1 MKYKSHWISFAALAA
16 LIGWSSPSWGQ
27 EAKTAY
33 GIIDKDAG
41 MGSGVYT
48 FDVSS
53 DTLDNVQIVAPL
65 SVDHIMGATMVDN
78 VYYYIDYEQNTKG
91 HKSHGFYS
99 FDLETKNVKKVGDYH
114 DQQQG
119 PAASHFA
126 WDAQTQTMYA
136 LNSVQSGNG
145 LVKIDLTNGDLIP
158 VCTFSYD
165 RLTEKDKQR
174 DKSFHTLISIAINYD
189 GDMYGVSY
197 GGALYKVNPVT
208 GLCSLIGELDYNP
221 DQAYMYNNNCLFFDN
236 ETGKLYFRFFTF
248 YGKKYELSE
257 IDLKTAHVTHIAT
270 LPYETDA
277 SGMISKSIGFD
288 GIVMPY
294 VPAEASAPQ
303 KVLNLKLTRGEQGE
317 LTAKLEWDNPSKTY
331 GRGGTLEDL
340 DSIIIYRDG
349 VEVHRIANPV
359 IGGHETWTDNLPERG
374 YYTYKFVPVNDMG
387 YGDRRSISA
396 YIGVGDPMNVGELK
410 AEPKDNYANITW
422 TAPTEGKFNSWINTT
437 DLTYDVWRMP
447 GNVKLVEK
455 SKETSFTDTTLP
467 VMGKYHYNVI
477 AYAGGYQ
484 SDSISTEDIIAG
496 PAFQAPDTLLSDYAN
511 FMLWNNIDADG
522 STTTWTWQTA
532 GLYGQFG
539 GATDSYYYEEYAPQ
553 NWLISPRIRMEKD
566 KHYKITFETKT
577 GSDKVQE
584 LLAIGFGQGAEI
596 SNQDSI
602 YQFALTEKEALTLRV
617 NLPVVENTGDY
628 NFSFVHRTLYKN
640 YNIAI
645 KNVIFAEDHE
655 GYISGRVTCDGKGVS
670 NALVRTENGQFT
682 SRTNND
688 GQYTLNYLPEG
699 SYNII
704 VEALGYRDG
713 SATSTVS
720 ELETTTENIA
730 IEALPTYS
738 LQGRISDTVGDPVVG
753 ATVILSGYNNYE
765 TTTAADGSYSIS
777 GIYEHTGYTVS
788 VSKNKLLGVSETI
801 DVNANKTLNLTLKDN
816 IKPVKAVNVA
826 ESANGD
832 QTEVTWQAPANDP
845 RVDRIDDGVIT
856 TGTGYQN
863 GATNKSTFGVIRR
876 EAATVY
882 GAQFYLT
889 NAPGVSHYSVAL
901 RILGLKEN
909 GDPDEANVLFENTYV
924 PAKDDQWNEYTL
936 PTPVEAP
943 NGYYLCVAASSWLGI
958 GIDGGG
964 DTAKYPFQAMTNC
977 FSGDFTT
984 GTYYYLDNQQSENM
998 HRNFMIRPIS
1008 APYSVPEDHITKTGR
1023 FMPCY
1028 MEKNE
1033 NEQPTLYN
1041 YKDNYKVQGAE
1052 PTTPLKTVQNR
1063 VRYNVYRLTP
1073 ANAANEEAWTKLVT
1087 NLQERSYTDTNWKT
1101 LPQGTYYYAVK
1112 AIYTGDKESVA
1123 TLSDSIGN
1131 KMLTNVVFNLTTN
1144 TTDNEAYGASVV
1156 MVNGGGMHTYQMTA
1170 DDTGVATSSSVWKAT
1185 YEVHISLDGFYP
1197 IDTTIIVDKENSYTF
1212 SYELIEHKVQPHDL
1226 IIENGSYGAQKLF
1239 IWNYPEYFEDSFEEH
1254 EDFALNSPGSIGWQY
1269 FDGDEGETGA
1279 FTFSQDGSK
1288 PWPNAFEPM
1297 AYIIMNAGKVS
1308 DGKEGT
1314 LASDYIRLAPHCGE
1328 KSLQSWPAAGKKEDD
1343 WLITPHLHFQE
1354 PISFRFYALNFSNNA
1369 PEEIEV
1375 LYTTSEIPDVEEFI
1389 RIDSCTINSAYGSW
1403 VLKQYDS
1410 IPAEANY
1417 IALRRVTPADETG
1430 YTPKILNIDD
1440 VAFGTKLPNAAR
1452 YLPKNNVRRM
1462 PSLDGAYEVYLDG
1475 ELVANT
1481 DDTQYYFDGLTV
1493 GKHTAGVIA
1502 SYTSGKTTMSTIDFE
1517 VDATGVSSI
1526 TGRQD
1531 EGEAEFYNIKGQ
1543 RISNRDL
1550 PRGVYIVKKGGHIY
1564 KSIKK

>member
-1 MKYKSHWISFAALAA
+1 MKYKSHWISFAVLAA

-33 GIIDKDAG
+33 GIIENDAG

-65 SVDHIMGATMVDN
+65 SVGHIMGATMVDN
-78 VYYYIDYEQNTKG
+78 VYYYIDYTQNTEG

-126 WDAQTQTMYA
+126 WNAQTQTMYA

-165 RLTEKDKQR
+165 RLTEKDQQW

-197 GGALYKVNPVT
+197 SGALYKVNPVT
-208 GLCSLIGELDYNP
+208 GLCSFIGELDYNP

-270 LPYETDA
+270 LPYEADA
-277 SGMISKSIGFD
+277 SGMISKSFGFD

-303 KVLNLKLTRGEQGE
+303 KVQNLKLTRGEQGE

-359 IGGHETWTDNLPERG
+359 IGDHETWTDNLPERG
-374 YYTYKFVPVNDMG
+374 YYTYKFVPVNDLG
-387 YGDRRSISA
+387 YGDRSSISA
-396 YIGVGDPMNVGELK
+396 YIGAGDPMNVGDLK
-410 AEPKDNYANITW
+410 AEAEANYANITW

-437 DLTYDVWRMP
+437 DLSYDVWRMP

-484 SDSISTEDIIAG
+484 SDSISTEEIIAG
-496 PAFQAPDTLLSDYAN
+496 PAYQAPDTLLTDYAN

-522 STTTWTWQTA
+522 STTTWTWQA
-532 GLYGQFG
+532 ADLYGQFG

-738 LQGRISDTVGDPVVG
+738 LQG
-753 ATVILSGYNNYE
+753 
-765 TTTAADGSYSIS
+765 
-777 GIYEHTGYTVS
+777 
-788 VSKNKLLGVSETI
+788 
-801 DVNANKTLNLTLKDN
+801 
-816 IKPVKAVNVA
+816 
-826 ESANGD
+826 
-832 QTEVTWQAPANDP
+832 
-845 RVDRIDDGVIT
+845 
-856 TGTGYQN
+856 
-863 GATNKSTFGVIRR
+863 
-876 EAATVY
+876 
-882 GAQFYLT
+882 
-889 NAPGVSHYSVAL
+889 
-901 RILGLKEN
+901 
-909 GDPDEANVLFENTYV
+909 
-924 PAKDDQWNEYTL
+924 
-936 PTPVEAP
+936 
-943 NGYYLCVAASSWLGI
+943 
-958 GIDGGG
+958 
-964 DTAKYPFQAMTNC
+964 
-977 FSGDFTT
+977 
-984 GTYYYLDNQQSENM
+984 
-998 HRNFMIRPIS
+998 
-1008 APYSVPEDHITKTGR
+1008 
-1023 FMPCY
+1023 
-1028 MEKNE
+1028 
-1033 NEQPTLYN
+1033 
-1041 YKDNYKVQGAE
+1041 
-1052 PTTPLKTVQNR
+1052 
-1063 VRYNVYRLTP
+1063 
-1073 ANAANEEAWTKLVT
+1073 
-1087 NLQERSYTDTNWKT
+1087 
-1101 LPQGTYYYAVK
+1101 
-1112 AIYTGDKESVA
+1112 
-1123 TLSDSIGN
+1123 
-1131 KMLTNVVFNLTTN
+1131 
-1144 TTDNEAYGASVV
+1144 
-1156 MVNGGGMHTYQMTA
+1156 
-1170 DDTGVATSSSVWKAT
+1170 
-1185 YEVHISLDGFYP
+1185 
-1197 IDTTIIVDKENSYTF
+1197 
-1212 SYELIEHKVQPHDL
+1212 
-1226 IIENGSYGAQKLF
+1226 
-1239 IWNYPEYFEDSFEEH
+1239 
-1254 EDFALNSPGSIGWQY
+1254 
-1269 FDGDEGETGA
+1269 
-1279 FTFSQDGSK
+1279 
-1288 PWPNAFEPM
+1288 
-1297 AYIIMNAGKVS
+1297 
-1308 DGKEGT
+1308 
-1314 LASDYIRLAPHCGE
+1314 
-1328 KSLQSWPAAGKKEDD
+1328 
-1343 WLITPHLHFQE
+1343 
-1354 PISFRFYALNFSNNA
+1354 
-1369 PEEIEV
+1369 
-1375 LYTTSEIPDVEEFI
+1375 
-1389 RIDSCTINSAYGSW
+1389 
-1403 VLKQYDS
+1403 
-1410 IPAEANY
+1410 
-1417 IALRRVTPADETG
+1417 
-1430 YTPKILNIDD
+1430 
-1440 VAFGTKLPNAAR
+1440 
-1452 YLPKNNVRRM
+1452 
-1462 PSLDGAYEVYLDG
+1462 
-1475 ELVANT
+1475 
-1481 DDTQYYFDGLTV
+1481 
-1493 GKHTAGVIA
+1493 
-1502 SYTSGKTTMSTIDFE
+1502 
-1517 VDATGVSSI
+1517 
-1526 TGRQD
+1526 
-1531 EGEAEFYNIKGQ
+1531 
-1543 RISNRDL
+1543 
-1550 PRGVYIVKKGGHIY
+1550 
-1564 KSIKK
+1564 